1 MGPIVTS
8 ANPTILLM
16 SYTSSLHK
24 LFTDDELRRISE
36 VNIPVGLPSDYGGG
50 FRVTK
55 DVINRNEAS
64 YYKDDDIAKEPPRND
79 QPSYYKD
86 DDIAKEPPR
95 NDQSSDLTLE
105 SMLLNDLYNH
115 EDVDEYSSD
124 FDHEREWMSERRSA
138 TRIGSNFQPPGLRI
152 NPNTIE
158 DPVQKPD
165 GIVECND
172 EATREIYQ

>member
-55 DVINRNEAS
+55 DVIKRN
-64 YYKDDDIAKEPPRND
+64 

-158 DPVQKPD
+158 DPVQKTD